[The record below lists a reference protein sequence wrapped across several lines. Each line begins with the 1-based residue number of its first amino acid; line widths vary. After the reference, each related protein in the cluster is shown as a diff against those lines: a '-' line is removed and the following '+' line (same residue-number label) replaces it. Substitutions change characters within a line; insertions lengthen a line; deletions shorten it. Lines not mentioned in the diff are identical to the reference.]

1 MLTRS
6 QDNMVKISL
15 LTEISKA
22 EYKKTNEQPDTTDMH
37 ESESEEPAERK
48 RK

>member
-15 LTEISKA
+15 LTEISKD

-37 ESESEEPAERK
+37 ESESEEPAERN